1 MSNRN
6 RKRLESDRIN
16 STSNYLPESDIPS
29 SPGFLSEV
37 DLSRFNSYPNIYSV
51 PGGANIIIDKL
62 HEESL
67 LGRGKGTR
75 LSTRKS
81 DTRRHCESGNSTGKF
96 Y

>member
-1 MSNRN
+1 MSQKVKTHTVSFLTQCRSSTQLTNS
-6 RKRLESDRIN
+6 LE
-16 STSNYLPESDIPS
+16 LL
-29 SPGFLSEV
+29 LS
-37 DLSRFNSYPNIYSV
+37 
-51 PGGANIIIDKL
+51 GGANIINDKL

>member
-1 MSNRN
+1 MLFDVLN
-6 RKRLESDRIN
+6 
-16 STSNYLPESDIPS
+16 
-29 SPGFLSEV
+29 EV

-75 LSTRKS
+75 LSTRKLG
-81 DTRRHCESGNSTGKF
+81 TRKHFKSGKSTGNF
-96 Y
+96 NDVWVSENNRI